1 MPFDD
6 DEDVNPAPK
15 MKGMKISNSSRANN
29 PPPKPSAEAFQKQAS
44 EANDR
49 ATDFAK
55 RAQDLA
61 TRFIKMME
69 EKTLVQ
75 NKSVFA
81 VDIEKETMTDLIKLG
96 IEINN
101 DETIPVDQPGGM
113 GSIGL
118 ISMLFRSVIGLR
130 DRVNNLEYSLNQ
142 ANKKIILL
150 ESAPVDSKKGDE

>member
-6 DEDVNPAPK
+6 EIPTPIK
-15 MKGMKISNSSRANN
+15 QKGMKISNSSRSNN
-29 PPPKPSAEAFQKQAS
+29 PPPKPSAETFQKQAG

-49 ATDFAK
+49 AIDFSK
-55 RAQDLA
+55 RAQELA
-61 TRFIKMME
+61 TRFVKMME

-81 VDIEKETMTDLIKLG
+81 IDIEKETMTDLIKLG

-101 DETIPVDQPGGM
+101 DETLPVDQPGGM

-118 ISMLFRSVIGLR
+118 ISMLFRSLIGLR
-130 DRVNNLEYSLNQ
+130 DRVNNLEYSLNL

-150 ESAPVDSKKGDE
+150 ESTTVDAKKGDE